1 MASTVLCLLPG
12 LFIPKLLVRTSDST
26 IFSYSFLCFETLGM
40 IPLQIIAY
48 VCNSIDMALNLL
60 ESYPELAIAL
70 DRNGRSPVEVLAGMS
85 FAYQSGNWLVYW
97 KQWIYNREYHS
108 FLVQSIKLY
117 AILLTPWRVNL

>member
-1 MASTVLCLLPG
+1 
-12 LFIPKLLVRTSDST
+12 
-26 IFSYSFLCFETLGM
+26 M

-48 VCNSIDMALNLL
+48 VWNSIDMALNLL